1 MGCDTKG
8 RLLDNVHEPIKPG
21 SMGMVYELA
30 HTSYKLY
37 CPPPHPPKEMY
48 NRILCTQINC
58 FYLNNFDY

>member
-37 CPPPHPPKEMY
+37 CPPPPIPPRKC
-48 NRILCTQINC
+48 IIVSSVPKSIVST
-58 FYLNNFDY
+58 